1 MRRGMRGAAIAGL
14 VGALVAAPAAAEP
27 AAPACAAR
35 GVVVDGAEPRTAK
48 ALDAALAARG
58 VHDRGTTWIGKLASV
73 GGGARDTIVFVP
85 AALDRTRPVDVVV
98 FMDGVG
104 SFAKRTMDRRHS
116 AAIAAIVESS
126 ANAVYVAPDAP
137 TSARADDAAY
147 GPYWRAG
154 CARRRCGKDD
164 EPPPGDFLALIG
176 DVTARIDASCGGAG
190 AAAGYRLALVGF
202 SGGGR
207 GVREAIEQIARAPD
221 DARLAGVELRRVVF
235 ADATYSSSWAK
246 VAWQRARD
254 LATLDELQIL
264 VQAGELDADETEPGH
279 ASRWRAWKL
288 VQAESDRVARAVSWD
303 GADAVV
309 GKLRLRRV
317 ARCHHKLGDAAYE
330 EALPARPGATRPP
343 SAWSARDRA
352 GTHRCRRGS
361 KHRRD
366 RDDDTADDDDDAV
379 ASER

>member
-1 MRRGMRGAAIAGL
+1 MRGAAIAGL
-14 VGALVAAPAAAEP
+14 AGALAAVPAAAEP
-27 AAPACAAR
+27 ACPAR
-35 GVVVDGAEPRTAK
+35 GVVADGAEPRTAR
-48 ALDAALAARG
+48 ALANALAERG
-58 VHDRGTTWIGKLASV
+58 VADRGTTWIGKLASV
-73 GGGARDTIVFVP
+73 GGGERDTIVSVP
-85 AALDRTRPVDVVV
+85 AALDRTRPVDVIV

-116 AAIAAIVESS
+116 AAIAAIAGAG

-164 EPPPGDFLALIG
+164 EPPPGDFLALVA
-176 DVTARIDASCGGAG
+176 DVTAKIDAACGGA
-190 AAAGYRLALVGF
+190 ATAAGYRLALVGF

-207 GVREAIEQIARAPD
+207 GVREAIDQIARAPD
-221 DARLAGVELRRVVF
+221 DPRLAGVELRRVVF
-235 ADATYSSSWAK
+235 ADATYASSWARE
-246 VAWQRARD
+246 AWRRARD

-264 VQAGELDADETEPGH
+264 VQAGELEADETEPGH

-288 VQAESDRVARAVSWD
+288 VQAESERVARAVTWD

-361 KHRRD
+361 KHRKD
-366 RDDDTADDDDDAV
+366 RDDDDGDDAV
-379 ASER
+379 ASGS